1 MSEPERWSL
10 RRQSPWDARLARQ
23 PVTPLKDSW
32 VMPNHLTTVRR
43 LIGVAGA
50 PAFTPETYAWSNLAA
65 LSRVCNSP
73 LMSNRPQVYC
83 GSMA

>member
-1 MSEPERWSL
+1 
-10 RRQSPWDARLARQ
+10 
-23 PVTPLKDSW
+23 
-32 VMPNHLTTVRR
+32 MPNHLTTVRR

-73 LMSNRPQVYC
+73 LMRNRPQVYC